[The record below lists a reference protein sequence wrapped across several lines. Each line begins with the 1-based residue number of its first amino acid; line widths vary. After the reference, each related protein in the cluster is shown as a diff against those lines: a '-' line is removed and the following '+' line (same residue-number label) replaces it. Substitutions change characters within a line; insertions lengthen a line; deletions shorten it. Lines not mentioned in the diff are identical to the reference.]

1 MAENASLLPR
11 MGQKLYRLIILMVKV
26 RFLSCGD
33 QLKICDVLM
42 SSRTVSDTN
51 TEFQLDTSLASRQEL
66 LALVSEFG
74 GQLAQL
80 MKGRFSQIKSKPT
93 TSGVCCICKNFL
105 KYHKV
110 SFKGCNHC
118 FCYYC
123 ASANEPDRCSICGLS
138 SRSHVELLND
148 DNTTHPQLSH

>member
-1 MAENASLLPR
+1 MFPSLA
-11 MGQKLYRLIILMVKV
+11 QKIYRLIMLLVRL

-33 QLKICDVLM
+33 QLNMSDVLIQ
-42 SSRTVSDTN
+42 SQTVSDTN

-74 GQLAQL
+74 GQLV
-80 MKGRFSQIKSKPT
+80 QIIKTNIISFKSEAGSSRNCSNCNNP
-93 TSGVCCICKNFL
+93 I

-110 SFKGCNHC
+110 ILKGCNHI

-123 ASANEPDRCSICGLS
+123 ASCYEPDRCPICGLQ

-148 DNTTHPQLSH
+148 NTTHSQLSD